1 MATIRLVPSTYSLSN
16 SSYLS
21 VSDASNMYNN
31 TDNETYATITNSRS
45 STSSYYAY
53 IKGFNFD
60 DVPSDAT
67 INSFTV
73 KIKIREQGGS
83 TSSSYGP
90 RLVNNTTTISSNSP
104 TMSTSVQT
112 ITFSSVTADWDT
124 IKGYGSNFGIR
135 VNCRRAS
142 RSTTSYIYIYGAE
155 ILVDYTPNVTYSL
168 STTITNGTFAQPT
181 ISPIEVPENSDY
193 EILFQGDAD
202 TTFQSM
208 TVNGTVVTPTEK
220 TITPTLPTFTL
231 STNYGTY
238 SGSLDNVTDDDSS
251 TYWWASNAQTT
262 GYYVLLTFSDYINL
276 NSFSTYSSNSTDY
289 VHSNNQLQVSADNS
303 TWTSVGTFTDST
315 TSTFS
320 NIGAKN
326 VKYVRIYATSDIENW
341 LYLNTITVSYESA
354 QEAGTYYSYTIT
366 SISNNVDVVVVFSKG
381 EEALYIK
388 LNGAWAKIGK
398 TYQKT
403 NGQWVEI
410 SYVYDSTKK
419 MIYKGAV

>member
-60 DVPSDAT
+60 DVPSDVT

-181 ISPIEVPENSDY
+181 TSPIDVPENSDY

-208 TVNGTVVTPTEK
+208 TVNGTAVTPTEK

-251 TYWWASNAQTT
+251 TYWWASNAQAT
-262 GYYVLLTFSDYINL
+262 GYYILLTFSDYINL

-303 TWTSVGTFTDST
+303 TWTSVGTFTDSA

-341 LYLNTITVSYESA
+341 LYLNTITVGYESA

-366 SISNNVDVVVVFSKG
+366 SISNNIEVIVIFSKG

-388 LNGAWAKIGK
+388 LNGAWVKIGK

-403 NGQWVEI
+403 NGQWIEI

>member
-60 DVPSDAT
+60 DVPSDVT

-181 ISPIEVPENSDY
+181 ISPIDVPENSDY

-208 TVNGTVVTPTEK
+208 TVNGTAVTPTEK
-220 TITPTLPTFTL
+220 TITPTLPMFTL

-251 TYWWASNAQTT
+251 TYWWASNAQAT
-262 GYYVLLTFSDYINL
+262 GYYILLTFSDYINL

-326 VKYVRIYATSDIENW
+326 VKYVRIYATSDVDYW
-341 LYLNTITVSYESA
+341 LYLNTITVGYESA

-366 SISNNVDVVVVFSKG
+366 SISNNIEVIVIFSKG

-388 LNGAWAKIGK
+388 LNGAWVKIGK

-403 NGQWVEI
+403 NGQWIEI